1 MNQGIVLAA
10 AGVGLENIPIIGE
23 YSIMGFLLSII
34 IAFVTAIL
42 TGRLVPKSSLD
53 RERQTTDTF
62 KTAWETE
69 TKKTEQ
75 QTLMLNRLGVVGES
89 MDKLIKALPPVH
101 DDREEH

>member
-1 MNQGIVLAA
+1 MNQVIVLAA
-10 AGVGLENIPIIGE
+10 ATDIASLPILGE

-101 DDREEH
+101 EDREEN

>member
-1 MNQGIVLAA
+1 MNQVIVLAA
-10 AGVGLENIPIIGE
+10 ATDIASLPILGE

-34 IAFVTAIL
+34 VAFVTAIL

-69 TKKTEQ
+69 LKKNEQ

>member
-10 AGVGLENIPIIGE
+10 ATDIASLPIIGE
-23 YSIMGFLLSII
+23 YSIIGFLLSII
-34 IAFVTAIL
+34 IAFVTAVL

-101 DDREEH
+101 EDREEN

>member
-1 MNQGIVLAA
+1 MNQVIVLAA
-10 AGVGLENIPIIGE
+10 ATDIASLPIIGE

-34 IAFVTAIL
+34 IAFVTAVL

-101 DDREEH
+101 EDREEN